1 RNGGFSRADPEQLVL
16 PPVMGS
22 LYGYDA
28 VNVEAQ
34 TRDPHSLLNWTR
46 RILST
51 RRASQAFGRGK
62 IRFLRPENRKVLAY
76 LRELDGHDPV
86 LCVANL
92 SRASQAVELDLSE
105 FAGRVPIEMTSDSPF
120 PPIGQ
125 LTYLLTFPPYGF
137 LWFVLAEHGREPSW
151 RQPHAEPLPEYVT
164 LVMRRGDE
172 RPDVEQLHVLAH
184 DALPAWLARRR
195 WFASKDRAIGT
206 ARLNVV
212 TPVPGEPFQYAE
224 AWVESDESG
233 DVERYV
239 VPLAAAWGGET
250 SHPLFAQLAL
260 ARVRRGHSVGY
271 LTDAFALPAFAH
283 GMLRK
288 LRDGATVPTTDGGR
302 LAFLPE
308 DALAALDPGDDAEVR
323 WLAAEQSNSSLVI
336 GDAIVLKLVR
346 KVAHGVHPEAEM
358 SRYLTRIGYP
368 NTATLAGEV
377 VHVDPDGR
385 PHTVA
390 ILQRYVDNQGDAWT
404 RSFDFLRR
412 AVDELA
418 LPAAGEDETDD
429 ANEEPDALLGYAAFA
444 GIIGTRLGQLHVAL
458 AQPSDD
464 PAFAPEPATPGHV
477 DGWCADAIASF
488 EHALDVLHTRLE
500 ALDPAMR
507 AAADTLLASRDAA
520 VRALGELVPRT
531 LDAQCMRIHGDF
543 HLGQVLDV
551 QGDALLIDFEGEPAR
566 PLEHRRA
573 KSHPLRDVAGLL
585 RSLSYVSA
593 TAQFAIEKAPPQAAG
608 RKRALFDRFG
618 QAAADRFVDCYR
630 TAAEQAPAR
639 FVDPRYADRLLALF
653 LIDKA
658 SYELCYEAANR
669 PDWLSVPVGGLAAL
683 VERLLDHGGASDE
696 GGKQ

>member
-1 RNGGFSRADPEQLVL
+1 
-16 PPVMGS
+16 M
-22 LYGYDA
+22 
-28 VNVEAQ
+28 
-34 TRDPHSLLNWTR
+34 
-46 RILST
+46 
-51 RRASQAFGRGK
+51 
-62 IRFLRPENRKVLAY
+62 
-76 LRELDGHDPV
+76 
-86 LCVANL
+86 
-92 SRASQAVELDLSE
+92 
-105 FAGRVPIEMTSDSPF
+105 
-120 PPIGQ
+120 
-125 LTYLLTFPPYGF
+125 
-137 LWFVLAEHGREPSW
+137 
-151 RQPHAEPLPEYVT
+151 
-164 LVMRRGDE
+164 
-172 RPDVEQLHVLAH
+172 
-184 DALPAWLARRR
+184 
-195 WFASKDRAIGT
+195 
-206 ARLNVV
+206 
-212 TPVPGEPFQYAE
+212 
-224 AWVESDESG
+224 
-233 DVERYV
+233 
-239 VPLAAAWGGET
+239 
-250 SHPLFAQLAL
+250 
-260 ARVRRGHSVGY
+260 
-271 LTDAFALPAFAH
+271 
-283 GMLRK
+283 
-288 LRDGATVPTTDGGR
+288 
-302 LAFLPE
+302 
-308 DALAALDPGDDAEVR
+308 R

>member
-1 RNGGFSRADPEQLVL
+1 
-16 PPVMGS
+16 M
-22 LYGYDA
+22 
-28 VNVEAQ
+28 
-34 TRDPHSLLNWTR
+34 
-46 RILST
+46 
-51 RRASQAFGRGK
+51 
-62 IRFLRPENRKVLAY
+62 
-76 LRELDGHDPV
+76 
-86 LCVANL
+86 
-92 SRASQAVELDLSE
+92 
-105 FAGRVPIEMTSDSPF
+105 
-120 PPIGQ
+120 
-125 LTYLLTFPPYGF
+125 
-137 LWFVLAEHGREPSW
+137 
-151 RQPHAEPLPEYVT
+151 
-164 LVMRRGDE
+164 
-172 RPDVEQLHVLAH
+172 
-184 DALPAWLARRR
+184 
-195 WFASKDRAIGT
+195 
-206 ARLNVV
+206 
-212 TPVPGEPFQYAE
+212 
-224 AWVESDESG
+224 
-233 DVERYV
+233 
-239 VPLAAAWGGET
+239 
-250 SHPLFAQLAL
+250 
-260 ARVRRGHSVGY
+260 
-271 LTDAFALPAFAH
+271 
-283 GMLRK
+283 
-288 LRDGATVPTTDGGR
+288 
-302 LAFLPE
+302 
-308 DALAALDPGDDAEVR
+308 R

-358 SRYLTRIGYP
+358 SRHLTRIGYP

-377 VHVDPDGR
+377 VHVDPDGT

-418 LPAAGEDETDD
+418 LPAADEEEHDD
-429 ANEEPDALLGYAAFA
+429 TNQEPDALLGYAAFA

-488 EHALDVLHTRLE
+488 EHALDVLQTRLE

-507 AAADTLLASRDAA
+507 TAADTLLASRDAA

-683 VERLLDHGGASDE
+683 VERLLDDGGASDD
-696 GGKQ
+696 GGTR

>member
-1 RNGGFSRADPEQLVL
+1 MAAAAR
-16 PPVMGS
+16 
-22 LYGYDA
+22 
-28 VNVEAQ
+28 
-34 TRDPHSLLNWTR
+34 
-46 RILST
+46 
-51 RRASQAFGRGK
+51 
-62 IRFLRPENRKVLAY
+62 
-76 LRELDGHDPV
+76 
-86 LCVANL
+86 
-92 SRASQAVELDLSE
+92 
-105 FAGRVPIEMTSDSPF
+105 
-120 PPIGQ
+120 
-125 LTYLLTFPPYGF
+125 
-137 LWFVLAEHGREPSW
+137 
-151 RQPHAEPLPEYVT
+151 EPLPEYVT
-164 LVMRRGDE
+164 LVMRRGDT
-172 RPDVEQLHVLAH
+172 RPNVEQLHVLAH
-184 DALPAWLARRR
+184 DALPSWLARRR

-224 AWVESDESG
+224 AWVESGATG

-250 SHPLFAQLAL
+250 SQPLFTQLAL

-377 VHVDPDGR
+377 VHVDPDGT

-412 AVDELA
+412 AVDEP
-418 LPAAGEDETDD
+418 LPAADEEHTDD

-444 GIIGTRLGQLHVAL
+444 GIIGTR
-458 AQPSDD
+458 QP
-464 PAFAPEPATPGHV
+464 AA
-477 DGWCADAIASF
+477 
-488 EHALDVLHTRLE
+488 R
-500 ALDPAMR
+500 R
-507 AAADTLLASRDAA
+507 ARAA
-520 VRALGELVPRT
+520 VRRSRVRAGACNARTRRRLVRGRDRVVRARARRAARGSMRSTRDARGDRHAARVTRRGRARARRLVPRT

-630 TAAEQAPAR
+630 MAAEQAPRVSSTRATPIACSR
-639 FVDPRYADRLLALF
+639 C
-653 LIDKA
+653 
-658 SYELCYEAANR
+658 S
-669 PDWLSVPVGGLAAL
+669 
-683 VERLLDHGGASDE
+683 
-696 GGKQ
+696 

>member
-1 RNGGFSRADPEQLVL
+1 
-16 PPVMGS
+16 
-22 LYGYDA
+22 
-28 VNVEAQ
+28 
-34 TRDPHSLLNWTR
+34 
-46 RILST
+46 
-51 RRASQAFGRGK
+51 
-62 IRFLRPENRKVLAY
+62 
-76 LRELDGHDPV
+76 
-86 LCVANL
+86 
-92 SRASQAVELDLSE
+92 
-105 FAGRVPIEMTSDSPF
+105 MTSDSPF

-164 LVMRRGDE
+164 LVMRRGDT
-172 RPDVEQLHVLAH
+172 RPNVEQLHVLAH
-184 DALPAWLARRR
+184 DALPSWLARRR

-224 AWVESDESG
+224 AWVESGATG

-250 SHPLFAQLAL
+250 SQPLFTQLAL

-377 VHVDPDGR
+377 VHVDPDGT

-390 ILQRYVDNQGDAWT
+390 ILQRYVDKGDAWT

-412 AVDELA
+412 AVDDCRRLTKST
-418 LPAAGEDETDD
+418 PTT
-429 ANEEPDALLGYAAFA
+429 P
-444 GIIGTRLGQLHVAL
+444 TRN
-458 AQPSDD
+458 P
-464 PAFAPEPATPGHV
+464 
-477 DGWCADAIASF
+477 
-488 EHALDVLHTRLE
+488 TRCS
-500 ALDPAMR
+500 AMR
-507 AAADTLLASRDAA
+507 RSR
-520 VRALGELVPRT
+520 GSS
-531 LDAQCMRIHGDF
+531 
-543 HLGQVLDV
+543 
-551 QGDALLIDFEGEPAR
+551 AR
-566 PLEHRRA
+566 
-573 KSHPLRDVAGLL
+573 
-585 RSLSYVSA
+585 
-593 TAQFAIEKAPPQAAG
+593 
-608 RKRALFDRFG
+608 
-618 QAAADRFVDCYR
+618 
-630 TAAEQAPAR
+630 
-639 FVDPRYADRLLALF
+639 
-653 LIDKA
+653 
-658 SYELCYEAANR
+658 
-669 PDWLSVPVGGLAAL
+669 
-683 VERLLDHGGASDE
+683 GASCTSRSRSRPTIPRSRRSMQRPNTSTA
-696 GGKQ
+696 GARTRSRRSSTRSTCCTRGSMRSTPRCARRPTRCSRHATRPCARSASSCRARSMRSACGFTAISTWRCSTCRATRC